1 MRVTGS
7 EKLEDCFDGSMVFR
21 WRFEKPWDRESIAAL
36 SRLGSLDYF
45 PEFPRPYFRLRTSE
59 GFQMSGVEGES
70 ACRVVLPPG
79 RNPSAILPG
88 ISGLRAD
95 TTL

>member
-21 WRFEKPWDRESIAAL
+21 WHFEQPWDRESIAAL
-36 SRLGSLDYF
+36 ARLGSLDYF
-45 PEFPRPYFRLRTSE
+45 PGFPRPYFRLRTGE
-59 GFQMSGVEGES
+59 GFQISGVEGES

-79 RNPSAILPG
+79 RKLSAILPW
-88 ISGLRAD
+88 ISELRAD